1 MSTVVELCNHLK
13 KVIKLLN
20 EEKEALI
27 QNDGGKIIEIV
38 KLKNKYIEK
47 LSQFSGLD
55 IIENEKAINLIQEIN
70 SLQEVN
76 LLLTRQAL
84 SYQDVLL
91 DSISQSVQNASNT
104 YSAKGN
110 YEDSNNINLID
121 KKV

>member
-13 KVIKLLN
+13 KVIKLLI

-38 KLKNKYIEK
+38 KSKNKHIEK

-55 IIENEKAINLIQEIN
+55 IIDNEKAINLIKEIN

-91 DSISQSVQNASNT
+91 DSIAQSVQNASNT
-104 YSAKGN
+104 YSAKGS
-110 YEDSNNINLID
+110 YEDSDNINLID

>member
-1 MSTVVELCNHLK
+1 MSTVVELCNQLK
-13 KVIKLLN
+13 EIIKLLN

-38 KLKNKYIEK
+38 KLKNKHIEK

-55 IIENEKAINLIQEIN
+55 IIEDEKAINLIKEIN
-70 SLQEVN
+70 SIQEVN

-84 SYQDVLL
+84 SYQEVLL
-91 DSISQSVQNASNT
+91 DSISQSVQNNSKT

-110 YEDSNNINLID
+110 YDSTNDLNLIN